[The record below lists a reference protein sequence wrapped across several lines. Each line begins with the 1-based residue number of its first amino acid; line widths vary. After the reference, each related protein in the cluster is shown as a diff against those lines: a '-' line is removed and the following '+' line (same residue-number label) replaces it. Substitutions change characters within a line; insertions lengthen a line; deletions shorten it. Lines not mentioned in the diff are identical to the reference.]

1 MSSVVV
7 VNYGMGNI
15 KSVIR
20 GLEQAGSR
28 PLLSDNPDV
37 IRKADRVILPGV
49 GAFKDGM
56 KELDRRNLGPAL
68 QDFINT
74 GRPLLGICLGMQ
86 MLFDKS
92 AEHGEH
98 SGLGFIP
105 GQVVKIPPHISDTLK
120 RRIPHIGWSALRY
133 PERCQNWE
141 NSVLETTDE
150 GDFFYFVH
158 SFMAI
163 PDNNKH
169 ILAQCD
175 YEGLPI
181 CAAVRKENI
190 IGCQFHPEK
199 SAESGLEILK
209 KFLTVST
216 N

>member
-20 GLEQAGSR
+20 GLEQAGSTAV
-28 PLLSDNPDV
+28 LSDNPDV

-56 KELDRRNLGPAL
+56 KELDRRNLGPVL

-86 MLFDKS
+86 MLFDQS
-92 AEHGEH
+92 DEHGKH

-105 GQVVKIPPHISDTLK
+105 GRVVKIPQYKSYTVK
-120 RRIPHIGWSALRY
+120 RKIPHLGWSAVRY
-133 PERCQNWE
+133 SERCQNWK

-163 PDNNKH
+163 PEDNEH

-175 YEGLPI
+175 YEDLTI
-181 CAAVRKENI
+181 TASVKKDNI
-190 IGCQFHPEK
+190 TGCQFHPEK

-209 KFLTVST
+209 HFLTF
-216 N
+216 